1 MEKLLFSLAGFNKES
16 RKDPTTVSDAFMAE
30 ALGVSTSYVNRML
43 SKFKDAGVISIE
55 KKQGRRHIS
64 IIGNKA
70 LIHKFKKRKEKI
82 I

>member
-1 MEKLLFSLAGFNKES
+1 MEKLLFSLLGVLTKKAEDS
-16 RKDPTTVSDAFMAE
+16 TTMSDAFMAE
-30 ALGVSTSYVNRML
+30 TLGVSTSYVNRML

-70 LIHKFKKRKEKI
+70 FIYKFSN
-82 I
+82 